1 MEIVDWIHVAPY
13 WDQRPFELLKMRGIY
28 VD

>member
-13 WDQRPFELLKMRGIY
+13 WDHWPFELFKMRGIY
-28 VD
+28 ID